1 MSSDH
6 LRECAPVDLSDED
19 VMAAMKA
26 MVGYIDITP
35 GDFRE
40 VYQVA
45 YALARKRMMNALKA
59 ADVMTTPV
67 HAISAGADLTAA
79 AELLVEHGISGAPV
93 TDGDGRI
100 IGVVS
105 EKDFLSGM
113 GAGRSGSFMQV
124 VAHCLKSKEC
134 VAAPMA
140 GRTAGDIMTAPA
152 ITAPPNISIADVSAL
167 LMGNTINR
175 LPIADPD
182 GRPAGIVTR
191 SDLVNAFCMLG

>member
-26 MVGYIDITP
+26 MMGYIDITP

-45 YALARKRMMNALKA
+45 YALAQERMMTALKA

-67 HAISAGADLTAA
+67 YAINADTDLTAA
-79 AELLVEHGISGAPV
+79 AELLAEHGISGAPV
-93 TDGDGRI
+93 TDGGGRI

-105 EKDFLSGM
+105 EKDFLRGM
-113 GAGRSGSFMQV
+113 GADRSGSFMQV
-124 VAHCLKSKEC
+124 VAHCLKNKGC
-134 VAAPMA
+134 MAAPMV
-140 GRTAGDIMTAPA
+140 GLTAGDIMTAPA
-152 ITAPPNISIADVSAL
+152 ITAPSDISIADVSAL
-167 LMGNTINR
+167 LMENTINR
-175 LPIADPD
+175 LPIADAE

>member
-26 MVGYIDITP
+26 MMGYIDITP

-45 YALARKRMMNALKA
+45 YALARKRMMTALKA
-59 ADVMTTPV
+59 ADVMTTRV
-67 HAISAGADLTAA
+67 HAINADADLIAT
-79 AELLVEHGISGAPV
+79 AELLAQHGISGAPV

-105 EKDFLSGM
+105 EKDFLRGM
-113 GAGRSGSFMQV
+113 GADQSGSFMQV
-124 VAHCLKSKEC
+124 IAHCFKNKGC
-134 VAAPMA
+134 VAAPMT

-152 ITAPPNISIADVSAL
+152 ITAAADISIGDVSAL
-167 LMGNTINR
+167 LIEKTINR
-175 LPIADPD
+175 PLTGSPSRMQTASPS
-182 GRPAGIVTR
+182 A
-191 SDLVNAFCMLG
+191 S